1 MPETDATLTAL
12 AQLKET
18 EGDRVEVGAAIYSE
32 PLKHGILRRV
42 KRSLGPVAG
51 LTAGLAAAAG
61 GLAIAGLA
69 SPLLAVGLVAA
80 LPVALLG
87 GLAGSEVRDH
97 STRPHPVAEGL
108 NIQHS
113 RLQTEY
119 ANLNE
124 NSGPD
129 EALRETA
136 LTNLKTYPAA
146 FHVVH
151 LNGHGFGAQAVAGMS
166 GHKAAEALHAATAG
180 AQRKFDIAVYES
192 CLNGN
197 FELLNAAA
205 DSVNYAVAFE
215 DQVPKSNSQ
224 AGRIPLEKMLE
235 EATDSG
241 RAREAAVVMAWSAG
255 EFFERDEAAA
265 IAAVPWDQRSN
276 PVNKEALWK
285 NPDTTVAAFDLKALR
300 DDLNPALGK
309 LGAGLSESLKSDPS
323 MRKTVEQ
330 ARRKNQVESSG
341 DLIDLGGFLKD
352 LRSATPGESGA
363 DIDAALKALGKT
375 TLHLRTGKT
384 LPMSGLSFH
393 SKPHQQRLS
402 NPSSDAYGEGNLP
415 KGWTD
420 FVERYLD

>member
-1 MPETDATLTAL
+1 MRETDATLTSL
-12 AQLKET
+12 AQLKEA
-18 EGDRVEVGAAIYSE
+18 EGDRVEVGASLYSE

-51 LTAGLAAAAG
+51 LTATLAAAAG
-61 GLAIAGLA
+61 GLALAGLA

-97 STRPHPVAEGL
+97 TTRPHPVPEGL
-108 NIQHS
+108 SIQHS
-113 RLQTEY
+113 KLQTEY
-119 ANLNE
+119 PALNE
-124 NSGPD
+124 HSGPH

-136 LTNLKTYPAA
+136 LTNLRTYPAA

-151 LNGHGFGAQAVAGMS
+151 LNGHGFGAQAVAGMP
-166 GHKAAEALHAATAG
+166 GDKTAQALHAATAG
-180 AQRKFDIAVYES
+180 AQRKFDIAVFES

-197 FELLNAAA
+197 FEQLNAAA

-235 EATDSG
+235 EAADSNS
-241 RAREAAVVMAWSAG
+241 ARDATVAMARTAG
-255 EFFERDEAAA
+255 EFFERDEEAA
-265 IAAVPWDQRSN
+265 IGAVPWDQRSK
-276 PVNKEALWK
+276 PVNKEALWT
-285 NPDTTVAAFDLKALR
+285 NPDTTVGAFDLKTLR
-300 DDLNPALGK
+300 EELNPALGK
-309 LGAGLSESLKSDPS
+309 LGAGLSEAVKSSPQ
-323 MRKTVEQ
+323 MRNAVAT

-393 SKPHQQRLS
+393 SKPHHMKLS

-420 FVERYLD
+420 FVERCLG